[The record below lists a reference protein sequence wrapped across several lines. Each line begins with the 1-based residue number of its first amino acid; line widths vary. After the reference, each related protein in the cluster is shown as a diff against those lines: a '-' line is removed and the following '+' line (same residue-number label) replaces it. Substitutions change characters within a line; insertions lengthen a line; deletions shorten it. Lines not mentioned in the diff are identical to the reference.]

1 MVEKSVSPGQ
11 AIDVAGIT
19 AVPPHRS
26 EWRRITRV
34 YFSRKLYTIGFA
46 IVVFLFIVA
55 IFAPFLARYSPI
67 DTNLLEVLKQ
77 PSAQHWL
84 GTDELGRDILSRIIY
99 GTRTSLE
106 IGFSAV
112 FSSAFIGTLMGL
124 TAAYFGGWVFAVIM
138 RIADALLALPG
149 IVLALLI
156 AGLAE
161 QGGHMSAAG
170 GIGIVVFALGFGGI
184 APMCRVMCGLALS
197 VKQNDYVMAGRAV
210 GMSNWRIMLTQ
221 IFPNAF
227 PPIMVFITMG
237 IGGVVL
243 GEAGLSFLGIGVQ
256 PPTPAWGSMVNDGYP
271 YLLSNPLLS
280 LAPGVAIMFLVFGFN
295 MMGDGLR
302 DALDPRLRGVL

>member
-1 MVEKSVSPGQ
+1 MAEKSVSPGQ
-11 AIDVAGIT
+11 AIDAAGIT

-26 EWRRITRV
+26 EWRRISRV

-55 IFAPFLARYSPI
+55 IFAPLLAPYNPI
-67 DTNLLEVLKQ
+67 MTDLRDVLKQ

-84 GTDELGRDILSRIIY
+84 GTDQLGRDILSRIIY
-99 GTRTSLE
+99 GTRTSLL

-112 FSSAFIGTLMGL
+112 FSSAIVGIIMGL
-124 TAAYFGGWVFAVIM
+124 AAAHFGGWVFAVIM
-138 RIADALLALPG
+138 RITDALMALPG

-156 AGLAE
+156 AGLV
-161 QGGHMSAAG
+161 GG
-170 GIGIVVFALGFGGI
+170 GIPVVIFALGFGAVPI
-184 APMCRVMCGLALS
+184 MCRFMCGNALS
-197 VKQNDYVMAGRAV
+197 VKQNDYVMAGRAI

-227 PPIMVFITMG
+227 PPLMVGITMG

-243 GEAGLSFLGIGVQ
+243 GEAGLSFLGIGVT

-271 YLLSNPLLS
+271 YLLSSPLLS
-280 LAPGVAIMFLVFGFN
+280 LAPGVAIMLLVFGFN

>member
-1 MVEKSVSPGQ
+1 MVEKSVSPGE

-26 EWRRITRV
+26 EWRRIARV
-34 YFSRKLYTIGFA
+34 YFSRKLYTIGFV

-55 IFAPFLARYSPI
+55 IFAPLLAPYNPI
-67 DTNLLEVLKQ
+67 TTDLRDILKM
-77 PSAQHWL
+77 PSTQHWL
-84 GTDELGRDILSRIIY
+84 GTDQLGRDILSRIIY

-112 FSSAFIGTLMGL
+112 FASAIIGIIMGL
-124 TAAYFGGWVFAVIM
+124 AAAYFGGWVFAIIM
-138 RIADALLALPG
+138 RITDALMALPG

-161 QGGHMSAAG
+161 QGGHISSGG
-170 GIGIVVFALGFGGI
+170 GIGIVIFALGFGAI
-184 APMCRVMCGLALS
+184 PIMCRFMCGQALS
-197 VKQNDYVMAGRAV
+197 VKQNDYVMAGRAI
-210 GMSNWRIMLTQ
+210 GMSNWRLMLTQ

-227 PPIMVFITMG
+227 PPLMVGITMG

-256 PPTPAWGSMVNDGYP
+256 APTPAWGSMVYDGEG
-271 YLLSNPLLS
+271 YLLTNPILS
-280 LAPGVAIMFLVFGFN
+280 LAPGVAIMLLVFGFN